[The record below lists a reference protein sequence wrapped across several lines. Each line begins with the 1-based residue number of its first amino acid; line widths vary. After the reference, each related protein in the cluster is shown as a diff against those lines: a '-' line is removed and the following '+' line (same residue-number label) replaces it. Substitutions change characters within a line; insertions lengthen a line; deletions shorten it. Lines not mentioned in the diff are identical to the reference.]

1 MVVDDAP
8 VPRGGDVS
16 EGAPFQEEGGRA
28 ELNKPA
34 GQALP
39 GGWERVLWFSPCPA
53 LRLPSSYSLPPPSPS
68 RVPEMSRL
76 TRGEQQTPPGASSSS
91 HLPARGSPGSLAC
104 IHASRPRSL
113 SACPQ
118 LSTAS
123 SASSRP

>member
-53 LRLPSSYSLPPPSPS
+53 LRPPPPILLF
-68 RVPEMSRL
+68 P
-76 TRGEQQTPPGASSSS
+76 TPPPR
-91 HLPARGSPGSLAC
+91 LPE
-104 IHASRPRSL
+104 SRR
-113 SACPQ
+113 C
-118 LSTAS
+118 
-123 SASSRP
+123 RV